1 MCKLKDQTFCQKTQ
15 KTHHESSRTEQTQK
29 DRPKQKDMS
38 KNLYCDSLFF
48 SAAWSS
54 YYSKQIQCHSCVLKA
69 AVISLMKQTGSFFF
83 HLLKICSGSVK
94 QQSKDLGQVM
104 TLIFQMK
111 RLYLLTLPTDT
122 SSLCLR
128 ALESSLRYF
137 EWLLKLNS
145 AYHRCALG
153 SSRTQQE
160 QKDWEE
166 PLRDRQKQRCMIENG

>member
-1 MCKLKDQTFCQKTQ
+1 MNNHSNCIRFILLQQECYKSFVCKLKDQTFCQKTQ

-83 HLLKICSGSVK
+83 PPTENMQRFSKTAVK
-94 QQSKDLGQVM
+94 RSWTSHDTYFSDEKA
-104 TLIFQMK
+104 
-111 RLYLLTLPTDT
+111 LLTYTTYWYFFSLLTGIGIFLEIFRMT
-122 SSLCLR
+122 SEVELSL
-128 ALESSLRYF
+128 SSMCS
-137 EWLLKLNS
+137 W
-145 AYHRCALG
+145 
-153 SSRTQQE
+153 
-160 QKDWEE
+160 
-166 PLRDRQKQRCMIENG
+166 